1 MYVCVLLVSSES
13 VETDNEHITDRGG
26 RVWQMHLFQM
36 DLVDLS
42 AHTKKIKIIEMSQ
55 IFIIQKLVLQE

>member
-1 MYVCVLLVSSES
+1 MWLCHSKLL
-13 VETDNEHITDRGG
+13 DKCYC
-26 RVWQMHLFQM
+26 QPCFQM